1 MEHNAFKA
9 VPVAR
14 FRYHCDTQALC
25 PGAIGDVPDVTLV
38 EVTGVAWAFVTWLT
52 TTRYVCPLG

>member
-1 MEHNAFKA
+1 MRSKRCPSPGSGIT
-9 VPVAR
+9 VTRRRSAR
-14 FRYHCDTQALC
+14 
-25 PGAIGDVPDVTLV
+25 GAIGDVPDVTLV